1 MGAWKLHLLELSG
14 SKSSRT
20 TSLQNFRVW
29 KVGKNKYLQG
39 RRRNSVREKCGKWQ
53 NWEILPYLKIPK
65 KISDRFSLKNVYVSV
80 LVFSVN
86 SKNLNIGCTARF
98 GEIKQEKIVIATSG
112 EKTIAHACSGKTP
125 GSSVR
130 ALQLVSTCCLRVQT
144 FGTKS
149 QLCKAFKAV
158 RERQPLDNTFFLV
171 IKPKHN
177 LAAVSTPLKPTW
189 NTRKFFREPPFYFCA
204 RGISSAGS
212 RDFAHA

>member
-1 MGAWKLHLLELSG
+1 M
-14 SKSSRT
+14 
-20 TSLQNFRVW
+20 
-29 KVGKNKYLQG
+29 
-39 RRRNSVREKCGKWQ
+39 
-53 NWEILPYLKIPK
+53 
-65 KISDRFSLKNVYVSV
+65 
-80 LVFSVN
+80 FSVN

-98 GEIKQEKIVIATSG
+98 GEIKGEKIVIATSG

-125 GSSVR
+125 GSSAR
-130 ALQLVSTCCLRVQT
+130 ALQLVSTCYLRVQT

-177 LAAVSTPLKPTW
+177 LATVSTPLKPTW
-189 NTRKFFREPPFYFCA
+189 NTRKFSRGPPFCFCA

-212 RDFAHA
+212 RELICTRVMLSRALGSARVYQTSHSTITVVSHLNCVCKDVSP

>member
-1 MGAWKLHLLELSG
+1 M
-14 SKSSRT
+14 
-20 TSLQNFRVW
+20 
-29 KVGKNKYLQG
+29 
-39 RRRNSVREKCGKWQ
+39 
-53 NWEILPYLKIPK
+53 PYLKIPK

-80 LVFSVN
+80 LVFSVK

-125 GSSVR
+125 GSSAR

-158 RERQPLDNTFFLV
+158 RERQPLDNTFLFLV

-177 LAAVSTPLKPTW
+177 LATVSTPLKPTW
-189 NTRKFFREPPFYFCA
+189 NTRKFFRERHFIFVLAGFPQLA
-204 RGISSAGS
+204 RVILRT
-212 RDFAHA
+212 RDALACLGQRARILKLA

>member
-1 MGAWKLHLLELSG
+1 M
-14 SKSSRT
+14 
-20 TSLQNFRVW
+20 
-29 KVGKNKYLQG
+29 
-39 RRRNSVREKCGKWQ
+39 
-53 NWEILPYLKIPK
+53 PYLKIPK

-86 SKNLNIGCTARF
+86 SKNLNIGCTAIF

-125 GSSVR
+125 GSSAR

-158 RERQPLDNTFFLV
+158 RERQPLDNTFFFSYQAQTQSSYCKHSSQNLPGIPGNFSESRHFIFVLAGFPQLARV
-171 IKPKHN
+171 ILHTRDALACLGQLARIIKH
-177 LAAVSTPLKPTW
+177 A
-189 NTRKFFREPPFYFCA
+189 
-204 RGISSAGS
+204 
-212 RDFAHA
+212 

>member
-1 MGAWKLHLLELSG
+1 M
-14 SKSSRT
+14 
-20 TSLQNFRVW
+20 
-29 KVGKNKYLQG
+29 
-39 RRRNSVREKCGKWQ
+39 
-53 NWEILPYLKIPK
+53 PYLKIPK

-86 SKNLNIGCTARF
+86 SKKLNIGCTARF

-112 EKTIAHACSGKTP
+112 EETIAHACSGKTP
-125 GSSVR
+125 GSSAR

-149 QLCKAFKAV
+149 LLCKAFTAV

-177 LAAVSTPLKPTW
+177 LATVSTPLKPTW
-189 NTRKFFREPPFYFCA
+189 NTNFVLAGFPQLARVILHTRDALACLGQRARILKLAYYKNCSKPP
-204 RGISSAGS
+204 
-212 RDFAHA
+212 

>member
-1 MGAWKLHLLELSG
+1 M
-14 SKSSRT
+14 
-20 TSLQNFRVW
+20 
-29 KVGKNKYLQG
+29 
-39 RRRNSVREKCGKWQ
+39 
-53 NWEILPYLKIPK
+53 PYLKIPK
-65 KISDRFSLKNVYVSV
+65 KISDRFSLKNAYVSV
-80 LVFSVN
+80 LVFSVK

-112 EKTIAHACSGKTP
+112 EKTIVHACSRKTL
-125 GSSVR
+125 GSSAR

-177 LAAVSTPLKPTW
+177 LATVSTPLNLPGIPGNFSESRHFIFVLAGFPQLARVTLH
-189 NTRKFFREPPFYFCA
+189 TRDALACLGQRA
-204 RGISSAGS
+204 RILKLA
-212 RDFAHA
+212 